1 MKYNDLLKK
10 YTEEYNNYINMGLS
24 SEDAI
29 MLVDKHIKDTVN
41 TDNMTLDSI
50 LNMLDDMPYLSF
62 AKVYNDIFKNLNEEM
77 KKINS
82 QITDSF
88 EKNKELLKKSE
99 SQISDDNFME
109 NFIKRNCENNNSTDK
124 SVCCDDSE
132 VNRDKPCT
140 CECKKEVIANT
151 PNHKEFKITFPNGV
165 YKYKLL
171 MK

>member
-62 AKVYNDIFKNLNEEM
+62 AKVYNDIFKNFNEEM
-77 KKINS
+77 KKINKKL
-82 QITDSF
+82 TDSR
-88 EKNKELLKKSE
+88 EKNEEVLKKSDE
-99 SQISDDNFME
+99 EYSKFMDK
-109 NFIKRNCENNNSTDK
+109 FLKRNREDEKSADK
-124 SVCCDDSE
+124 TVRCDDSE
-132 VNRDKPCT
+132 VKRDKPCT
-140 CECKKEVIANT
+140 CECKKEVIADT
-151 PNHKEFKITFPNGV
+151 LNHKEFKITFPNGV